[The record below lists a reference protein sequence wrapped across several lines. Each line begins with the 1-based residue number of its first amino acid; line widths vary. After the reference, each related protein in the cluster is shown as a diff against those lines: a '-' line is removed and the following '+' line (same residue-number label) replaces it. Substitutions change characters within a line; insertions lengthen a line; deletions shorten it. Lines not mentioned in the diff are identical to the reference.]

1 MVKPTD
7 TGLILNF
14 HALAPKRYKRSV
26 VSGFVY
32 RIFRACSTWTHF
44 HESMQKARTILERNQ
59 YPPSFYDPIIRQTLK
74 DIITAKTTPTIESS
88 ETETFAQTTNDIAQT
103 SLDETPKRAIFIQY
117 RGKCAEDYARTLHKC
132 NAPYTIIMT
141 LRKLK
146 TTLPS
151 LKPPVE
157 KHLRSGVVYQIE
169 CVRCQAAYVGQTS
182 RHLITRF
189 KEHQKPSSPVSKHM
203 KWCGASY
210 TFDDAT
216 ILASTSRGEVHLLI
230 LEALYIAEL
239 KPTINT
245 KEEFRSRTLTI
256 KFF

>member
-1 MVKPTD
+1 M
-7 TGLILNF
+7 L
-14 HALAPKRYKRSV
+14 
-26 VSGFVY
+26 GFVH

-44 HESMQKARTILERNQ
+44 HESMQKARTILKRNQ
-59 YPPSFYDPIIRQTLK
+59 YPPSFYDPIIWQTLK
-74 DIITAKTTPTIESS
+74 DIITTKTTPTNESS

-117 RGKCAEDYARTLHKC
+117 HSKCAEDYARTLHKW
-132 NAPYTIIMT
+132 NAPCTIIMT

-157 KHLRSGVVYQIE
+157 KHLRSIVVYQIE
-169 CVRCQAAYVGQTS
+169 CAHCQTAYVSQTS

-203 KWCGASY
+203 KWCGASC

-216 ILASTSRGEVHLLI
+216 ILTSTSRGEVHLLI
-230 LEALYIAEL
+230 LEALYITEL

-245 KEEFRSRTLTI
+245 KEEFRSWTLTI